1 MATIKDVAREAGV
14 GLGTASRAMSGTGS
28 VSEKSIAK
36 VKAAAEKLNF
46 VPNQMARN
54 LKKQTTGCVA
64 LIIPTIFHAFF
75 SKFAYYCED
84 ELYKRGYRLII
95 INSQDDKQKEISMLD
110 MIRQQRVD
118 GIIISTH
125 YAYDGFDSAMPIVTM
140 DGRMDM
146 HLPCVTSDNYRE
158 SYNAVRWLYDHGAR
172 KNGCVCG
179 TTETFSETSY
189 RYQAYSDCVKEL
201 GLEERLYKTNFKHG
215 EEEDVVA

>member
-1 MATIKDVAREAGV
+1 
-14 GLGTASRAMSGTGS
+14 
-28 VSEKSIAK
+28 
-36 VKAAAEKLNF
+36 
-46 VPNQMARN
+46 
-54 LKKQTTGCVA
+54 
-64 LIIPTIFHAFF
+64 
-75 SKFAYYCED
+75 
-84 ELYKRGYRLII
+84 
-95 INSQDDKQKEISMLD
+95 
-110 MIRQQRVD
+110 
-118 GIIISTH
+118 
-125 YAYDGFDSAMPIVTM
+125 MPIVTM

-215 EEEDVVA
+215 EE